1 MHCRSLELSIT
12 LATHFSAKKVPIHP
26 KPFSFHVQ
34 NSLYSAIPL
43 TTPTDCCLNLVSCT
57 TQMPSELRSNISTI
71 SPDLPLRVLTLTMQT
86 HKSRNSFSWWCSPW
100 MITLKS
106 NNSPTM
112 YGIFS
117 LKCSYPFA
125 QFSLSILFVISKI
138 RMCQTFI
145 TGCPSWH
152 QTSIV
157 VGNSIFIKTS
167 SLDNCQSRLKSSS
180 PAHKIEIISGQ
191 ALKPRIIM

>member
-57 TQMPSELRSNISTI
+57 TQMPSELHSNISTI

-100 MITLKS
+100 MIVWLRWNLTIALPCMAS
-106 NNSPTM
+106 SVWNVPIPLHNSV
-112 YGIFS
+112 YQYF
-117 LKCSYPFA
+117 L
-125 QFSLSILFVISKI
+125 
-138 RMCQTFI
+138 
-145 TGCPSWH
+145 
-152 QTSIV
+152 
-157 VGNSIFIKTS
+157 
-167 SLDNCQSRLKSSS
+167 
-180 PAHKIEIISGQ
+180 
-191 ALKPRIIM
+191 